1 VGRNL
6 FHIFKK
12 YKDMITIIHDT
23 PSIAGNYLAELRDV
37 AVQQNKVLFR
47 RNIQRLGVFMA
58 HELSKHL
65 SFEIKKIQTP
75 LGIADCTVVNTPIV
89 LGTILRAGLPM
100 HQGFLDVF
108 DDAENAFLTAFRKH
122 HGSGKFDIEMEYV
135 SCPDLTGKCLILIDP
150 MLATGASIIKAVEH
164 LAEYGQPSSI
174 HIVSAIASKEGL
186 NQVHQKLPQ
195 AHIWIGDVDEELTAK
210 SYIVPGLGDAGDL
223 SFGEKCQD

>member
-1 VGRNL
+1 VGRHL
-6 FHIFKK
+6 FHLFKK

-37 AVQQNKVLFR
+37 TVQQNKVLFR

-58 HELSKHL
+58 YELSKHL

-75 LGIADCTVVNTPIV
+75 LGIADCTMVNTPIV

-135 SCPDLTGKCLILIDP
+135 SCPDLTDKCLVLIDP
-150 MLATGASIIKAVEH
+150 MLATGASIIKAVEY
-164 LAEYGQPSSI
+164 LSKYGQPSSI

-186 NQVHQKLPQ
+186 NQVHKKLPQ

-223 SFGEKCQD
+223 SFGEKSQD

>member
-1 VGRNL
+1 
-6 FHIFKK
+6 
-12 YKDMITIIHDT
+12 MITIIHDT

-37 AVQQNKVLFR
+37 TVQQNKVLFR

-75 LGIADCTVVNTPIV
+75 LGIADCTMVNTPIV

-108 DDAENAFLTAFRKH
+108 DEAENAFLTAFRKH

-135 SCPDLTGKCLILIDP
+135 SCPDLTDKCLILIDP
-150 MLATGASIIKAVEH
+150 MLATGASIIKAVEY
-164 LAEYGQPSSI
+164 LAKYGQPSSI

-186 NQVHQKLPQ
+186 NQVHKKLTQ

>member
-1 VGRNL
+1 
-6 FHIFKK
+6 
-12 YKDMITIIHDT
+12 MITIIHDT

-37 AVQQNKVLFR
+37 TVQKNKVLFR

-58 HELSKHL
+58 HELSKYL
-65 SFEIKKIQTP
+65 SFDIKKIQTP
-75 LGIADCTVVNTPIV
+75 LGIADCTMVNTPIV

-122 HGSGKFDIEMEYV
+122 HGDGKFDIEMEYV
-135 SCPDLTGKCLILIDP
+135 SCPNLTDKCLVLIDP

>member
-1 VGRNL
+1 
-6 FHIFKK
+6 
-12 YKDMITIIHDT
+12 MITIIHDT

-37 AVQQNKVLFR
+37 TVQKNKVLFR

-65 SFEIKKIQTP
+65 SFDIKKIQTP
-75 LGIADCTVVNTPIV
+75 LGIADCTMVNTPIV

>member
-1 VGRNL
+1 
-6 FHIFKK
+6 
-12 YKDMITIIHDT
+12 MITIIHDT

-37 AVQQNKVLFR
+37 TVQKNKVLFR
-47 RNIQRLGVFMA
+47 RNIQRLGIFMA
-58 HELSKHL
+58 YELSKYL
-65 SFEIKKIQTP
+65 SFDIKKIQTP
-75 LGIADCTVVNTPIV
+75 LGIADCTMVNTPIV

-122 HGSGKFDIEMEYV
+122 HGDGKFDIEMEYV
-135 SCPDLTGKCLILIDP
+135 SCPNLTDKCLVLIDP

>member
-1 VGRNL
+1 
-6 FHIFKK
+6 
-12 YKDMITIIHDT
+12 MITIIHDT

-37 AVQQNKVLFR
+37 TMQKNKVLFR

-58 HELSKHL
+58 YELSKHL

-75 LGIADCTVVNTPIV
+75 LGIADCTMVNTPIV

-135 SCPDLTGKCLILIDP
+135 SCPDLTDKCLVLIDP
-150 MLATGASIIKAVEH
+150 MLATGASIIKAVEY
-164 LAEYGQPSSI
+164 LSKYGQPSSI

-186 NQVHQKLPQ
+186 NQVHKKLPQ
-195 AHIWIGDVDEELTAK
+195 AHLWIGDVDEELTAK

>member
-1 VGRNL
+1 
-6 FHIFKK
+6 
-12 YKDMITIIHDT
+12 MITIIHDT

-37 AVQQNKVLFR
+37 TVQQNKVLFR

-75 LGIADCTVVNTPIV
+75 LGIADCTMVNTPIV

-122 HGSGKFDIEMEYV
+122 HGNGKFDIEMEYV
-135 SCPDLTGKCLILIDP
+135 SCPDLTDKCLVLIDP
-150 MLATGASIIKAVEH
+150 MLATGASIIKAVEY
-164 LAEYGQPSSI
+164 LAKYGQPSSI

-186 NQVHQKLPQ
+186 NQVHKKLPQ
-195 AHIWIGDVDEELTAK
+195 VHIWIGDVDEELTAK

>member
-1 VGRNL
+1 
-6 FHIFKK
+6 
-12 YKDMITIIHDT
+12 MITIIHDT

-37 AVQQNKVLFR
+37 TVQKNKVLFR

-65 SFEIKKIQTP
+65 SFDIKKIQTP
-75 LGIADCTVVNTPIV
+75 LGIADCTMVNTPIV

-122 HGSGKFDIEMEYV
+122 QGSGKFDIEMEYV

-186 NQVHQKLPQ
+186 NQVDRKLPQ

>member
-1 VGRNL
+1 
-6 FHIFKK
+6 
-12 YKDMITIIHDT
+12 MITIIHDT

-65 SFEIKKIQTP
+65 YFEIKKIQTP

-108 DDAENAFLTAFRKH
+108 DDAENITEVENLTLKWNTFP
-122 HGSGKFDIEMEYV
+122 V
-135 SCPDLTGKCLILIDP
+135 PILP
-150 MLATGASIIKAVEH
+150 VNAL
-164 LAEYGQPSSI
+164 
-174 HIVSAIASKEGL
+174 
-186 NQVHQKLPQ
+186 
-195 AHIWIGDVDEELTAK
+195 
-210 SYIVPGLGDAGDL
+210 
-223 SFGEKCQD
+223 F

>member
-1 VGRNL
+1 
-6 FHIFKK
+6 
-12 YKDMITIIHDT
+12 MITIIHDT

-37 AVQQNKVLFR
+37 TVQQNKVLFR

-58 HELSKHL
+58 YELSKHL

-75 LGIADCTVVNTPIV
+75 LDIADCTMVNTPIV

-135 SCPDLTGKCLILIDP
+135 SCPDLTDKCLVLIDP
-150 MLATGASIIKAVEH
+150 MLATGASIIKAVEY
-164 LAEYGQPSSI
+164 LSKYGQPSSI

-186 NQVHQKLPQ
+186 NQVHKKLPQ

-223 SFGEKCQD
+223 SFGEKSQD

>member
-1 VGRNL
+1 
-6 FHIFKK
+6 
-12 YKDMITIIHDT
+12 M
-23 PSIAGNYLAELRDV
+23 
-37 AVQQNKVLFR
+37 
-47 RNIQRLGVFMA
+47 
-58 HELSKHL
+58 
-65 SFEIKKIQTP
+65 
-75 LGIADCTVVNTPIV
+75 VNTPIV

>member
-1 VGRNL
+1 
-6 FHIFKK
+6 
-12 YKDMITIIHDT
+12 MITIIHDT

-37 AVQQNKVLFR
+37 TVQQNKVLFR

-75 LGIADCTVVNTPIV
+75 LGIADCTMVNTPIV

-122 HGSGKFDIEMEYV
+122 HESGKFDIEMEYV
-135 SCPDLTGKCLILIDP
+135 SCPDLTGKCLVLIDP
-150 MLATGASIIKAVEH
+150 MLATGASIIKAVEY
-164 LAEYGQPSSI
+164 LSKYGKPTSI

-186 NQVHQKLPQ
+186 NQVHKKLPQ
-195 AHIWIGDVDEELTAK
+195 AHIWIGDVDEELTAT

>member
-1 VGRNL
+1 
-6 FHIFKK
+6 
-12 YKDMITIIHDT
+12 MITIIHDT

-37 AVQQNKVLFR
+37 TVQQNKVLFR
-47 RNIQRLGVFMA
+47 RNIHRLGVFMA

-75 LGIADCTVVNTPIV
+75 LGIADCTMVNTPIV

-135 SCPDLTGKCLILIDP
+135 SCPDLTGKCLVLIDP
-150 MLATGASIIKAVEH
+150 MLATGASIIKAVE
-164 LAEYGQPSSI
+164 Y
-174 HIVSAIASKEGL
+174 
-186 NQVHQKLPQ
+186 
-195 AHIWIGDVDEELTAK
+195 
-210 SYIVPGLGDAGDL
+210 
-223 SFGEKCQD
+223 

>member
-1 VGRNL
+1 
-6 FHIFKK
+6 
-12 YKDMITIIHDT
+12 MITLIHDT

-37 AVQQNKVLFR
+37 TVQKNKVLFR

-58 HELSKHL
+58 YELSKYL
-65 SFEIKKIQTP
+65 SFDIKKIQTP
-75 LGIADCTVVNTPIV
+75 LGIADCTMVNTPIV

-122 HGSGKFDIEMEYV
+122 HGDGKFDIEMEYV
-135 SCPDLTGKCLILIDP
+135 SCPNLTDKCLVLIDP

>member
-1 VGRNL
+1 
-6 FHIFKK
+6 
-12 YKDMITIIHDT
+12 MITIIHDT

-37 AVQQNKVLFR
+37 TVQKNKVLFR

-58 HELSKHL
+58 HELSKYL
-65 SFEIKKIQTP
+65 SFDIKKIQTP
-75 LGIADCTVVNTPIV
+75 LGIADCTMVNTPIV

-135 SCPDLTGKCLILIDP
+135 SCPDLTGKCLVLIDP
-150 MLATGASIIKAVEH
+150 MLATGASIIKAVEY
-164 LAEYGQPSSI
+164 LAKYGTPSSI

-195 AHIWIGDVDEELTAK
+195 AHIWIGDVDEELTAT

>member
-1 VGRNL
+1 
-6 FHIFKK
+6 
-12 YKDMITIIHDT
+12 MITIIHDT

-37 AVQQNKVLFR
+37 TVQQNKVLFR

-75 LGIADCTVVNTPIV
+75 LGIADCTMVNTPIV

-108 DDAENAFLTAFRKH
+108 DDAENAFLTAYRKH

-164 LAEYGQPSSI
+164 LAKYGTPSSI

-186 NQVHQKLPQ
+186 NQVHKKLPQ

>member
-1 VGRNL
+1 
-6 FHIFKK
+6 
-12 YKDMITIIHDT
+12 MITIIHDT

-37 AVQQNKVLFR
+37 TVQKNKVLFR

-58 HELSKHL
+58 YELSKYL
-65 SFEIKKIQTP
+65 SFDIKKIQTP
-75 LGIADCTVVNTPIV
+75 LGIADCTMVNTPIV

-122 HGSGKFDIEMEYV
+122 HGDGKFDIEMEYV
-135 SCPDLTGKCLILIDP
+135 SCPNLTDKCLVLIDP

>member
-1 VGRNL
+1 
-6 FHIFKK
+6 
-12 YKDMITIIHDT
+12 MITIIHDT

-37 AVQQNKVLFR
+37 TVQQNKVLFR

-75 LGIADCTVVNTPIV
+75 LGIADCTMVNTPIV

-223 SFGEKCQD
+223 SFGEKCQG

>member
-1 VGRNL
+1 
-6 FHIFKK
+6 
-12 YKDMITIIHDT
+12 MITIIHDT

-37 AVQQNKVLFR
+37 TVQQNKVLFR

-75 LGIADCTVVNTPIV
+75 LGIADCTMVDTPIV

-122 HGSGKFDIEMEYV
+122 HGSGKFDIEME
-135 SCPDLTGKCLILIDP
+135 
-150 MLATGASIIKAVEH
+150 
-164 LAEYGQPSSI
+164 
-174 HIVSAIASKEGL
+174 
-186 NQVHQKLPQ
+186 
-195 AHIWIGDVDEELTAK
+195 
-210 SYIVPGLGDAGDL
+210 
-223 SFGEKCQD
+223 

>member
-1 VGRNL
+1 
-6 FHIFKK
+6 
-12 YKDMITIIHDT
+12 MITIIHDT

-37 AVQQNKVLFR
+37 TVQKNKVLFR

-65 SFEIKKIQTP
+65 SFDIKKIQTP
-75 LGIADCTVVNTPIV
+75 LGIADCTMVNTPIV

-135 SCPDLTGKCLILIDP
+135 SCPDLTGKCLVLIDP

>member
-1 VGRNL
+1 
-6 FHIFKK
+6 
-12 YKDMITIIHDT
+12 MITIIHDT

-37 AVQQNKVLFR
+37 TVQQNKVLFR

-75 LGIADCTVVNTPIV
+75 LGIADCTMLNTPIV

-135 SCPDLTGKCLILIDP
+135 SCPDLTDKCLVLIDP

-164 LAEYGQPSSI
+164 LSKYGTPSSI

-186 NQVHQKLPQ
+186 NLVHKKLPQ

>member
-1 VGRNL
+1 
-6 FHIFKK
+6 
-12 YKDMITIIHDT
+12 MITIIHDT

-37 AVQQNKVLFR
+37 TVQKNKVLFR
-47 RNIQRLGVFMA
+47 RNIQRLGVIMA
-58 HELSKHL
+58 YELSKYL
-65 SFEIKKIQTP
+65 SFDIKKIQTP
-75 LGIADCTVVNTPIV
+75 LGIADCTMVNTPIV

-122 HGSGKFDIEMEYV
+122 HGDGKFDIEMEYV
-135 SCPDLTGKCLILIDP
+135 SCPNLTDKCLVLIDP